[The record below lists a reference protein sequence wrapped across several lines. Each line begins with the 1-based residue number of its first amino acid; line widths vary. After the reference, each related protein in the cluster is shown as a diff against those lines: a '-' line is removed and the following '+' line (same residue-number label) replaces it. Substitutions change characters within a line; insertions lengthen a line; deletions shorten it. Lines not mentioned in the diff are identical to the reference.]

1 MSSDTKLPAC
11 SCRRPPVRQ
20 QGQRIRVGNAPCS
33 WGVLEFDLDGQAE
46 GADQVLWEMDS
57 AGFEGTE
64 LGDWGFMP
72 TEPDALRA
80 LLGKHTLELVGAFV
94 PVALVDEGAHEAGVA
109 EALKV
114 ARLLAAIND
123 EAFIVLADDNGSVP
137 DRVKNA
143 GRIRPEQGLS
153 KAQWATFG
161 RGAEAVARAVCE
173 QTDLRTVFH
182 HHCAGFVETPAE
194 VAALMQHTSA
204 ELLGL
209 CLDMGHYA
217 FGGGDPMQALEAF
230 GDRCWHI
237 HYKDFDADVGAQAAA
252 LGWDYFEAVRQGVFC
267 ELGGGA
273 VDFEAITGE
282 LRRAGHGGWIIV
294 EQDVL
299 PGMGSPFDSAR
310 RNRAFLRGLA
320 L

>member
-1 MSSDTKLPAC
+1 
-11 SCRRPPVRQ
+11 
-20 QGQRIRVGNAPCS
+20 
-33 WGVLEFDLDGQAE
+33 VLEFDLDGEAA

-72 TEPDALRA
+72 TEPADLRA
-80 LLGKHTLELVGAFV
+80 LLGLHNLELVGAFV
-94 PVALVDEGAHEAGVA
+94 PVALANERAHAAGIQ
-109 EALKV
+109 EALKA
-114 ARLLAAIND
+114 ARLLAAVND

-137 DRVKNA
+137 ERVANA
-143 GRIRPEQGLS
+143 GRVRPEHGLS
-153 KAQWATFG
+153 DAQWRVFA
-161 RGAEAVARAVCE
+161 RGAEAVAKAVCE

-182 HHCAGFVETPAE
+182 HHCAGFVETPTE
-194 VAALMQHTSA
+194 VAALMKLTSP

-217 FGGGDPMQALEAF
+217 FGGGDPMHALEQH

-237 HYKDFDADVGAQAAA
+237 HYKDFDADVGRRAAA
-252 LGWDYFEAVRQGVFC
+252 EGWDYFEAVRQGVFC
-267 ELGGGA
+267 ELGQGA
-273 VDFEAITGE
+273 VDFERITGW
-282 LRRAGHGGWIIV
+282 LRGEGFGGWIIV

-299 PGMGSPFDSAR
+299 PGMGSPFESAR
-310 RNRAFLRGLA
+310 RNRAYLRTLA

>member
-1 MSSDTKLPAC
+1 MSDTPTPC
-11 SCRRPPVRQ
+11 CCRQPPIRRR
-20 QGQRIRVGNAPCS
+20 GQRIRIGNAPCS
-33 WGVLEFDLDGQAE
+33 WGVLEFELEGEAQ

-72 TEPDALRA
+72 TEPGALRA
-80 LLGKHTLELVGAFV
+80 LLKTHNLELVGAFV
-94 PVALVDEGAHEAGVA
+94 PVALANESAHEAGVV

-114 ARLLAAIND
+114 ARLLAAVND
-123 EAFIVLADDNGSVP
+123 EAFIVLADDNGAVP
-137 DRVKNA
+137 DRVRHA
-143 GRIRPEQGLS
+143 GRIRPDQGLS
-153 KAQWATFG
+153 DAQWAVFA
-161 RGAEAVARAVCE
+161 RGAEAVARAVCA
-173 QTDLRTVFH
+173 QTDLRCVFH

-194 VAALMQHTSA
+194 VAALMARTSP

-217 FGGGDPMQALEAF
+217 FGGGDPLQALEAF

-237 HYKDFDADVGAQAAA
+237 HYKDFDAEVGRRAVAE
-252 LGWDYFEAVRQGVFC
+252 GWDYFEAVRQGVFC
-267 ELGGGA
+267 ELGQGV
-273 VDFEAITGE
+273 VDFGAITAA
-282 LRRAGHGGWIIV
+282 LRQRGHGGWIIV

-299 PGMGSPFDSAR
+299 PGMGSPFESAR
-310 RNRAFLRGLA
+310 RNRAFLRTLA

>member
-1 MSSDTKLPAC
+1 MSDVPTPC
-11 SCRRPPVRQ
+11 CCRKPPVRRR
-20 QGQRIRVGNAPCS
+20 GQRIRVGNAPCS
-33 WGVLEFDLDGQAE
+33 WGVLEFDLDGEAQ

-72 TEPDALRA
+72 TEPGDLRA
-80 LLGKHTLELVGAFV
+80 LLGLHNLELVGAFV
-94 PVALVDEGAHEAGVA
+94 PVRLADPGAHEGGVG

-114 ARLLAAIND
+114 ARLLAALND

-137 DRVKNA
+137 ERVQHA
-143 GRIRPEQGLS
+143 GRVLPEHGLS
-153 KAQWATFG
+153 DSQWKVFA
-161 RGAEAVARAVCE
+161 RGAEAVAKAVCE
-173 QTDLRTVFH
+173 ATDLRTVFH

-194 VAALMQHTSA
+194 VAALMERTSP

-217 FGGGDPMQALEAF
+217 FGGGDPMEALERF
-230 GDRCWHI
+230 GDRAWHI
-237 HYKDFDADVGAQAAA
+237 HYKDFDPEVGRRAAA
-252 LGWDYFEAVRQGVFC
+252 EGWDYFEAVRRGVFC
-267 ELGGGA
+267 ELGQGA
-273 VDFEAITGE
+273 VDFGAITAWLRGE
-282 LRRAGHGGWIIV
+282 GYGGWIIV

-299 PGMGSPFDSAR
+299 PGMGSPFESAR
-310 RNRAFLRGLA
+310 RNRAYLRTLA